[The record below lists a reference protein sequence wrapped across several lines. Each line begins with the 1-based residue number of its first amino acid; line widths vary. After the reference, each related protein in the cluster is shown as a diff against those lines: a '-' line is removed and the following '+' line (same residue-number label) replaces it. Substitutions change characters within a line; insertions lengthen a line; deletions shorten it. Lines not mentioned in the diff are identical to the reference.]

1 MCINNFK
8 MSDNRFTLYYFHG
21 SYYSQKALLALFEK
35 GCQFNRKF
43 INIHTGEQKTPEY
56 MKMNPL
62 GQVPLLKDGEE
73 VIVESEKIIDYIDE
87 EIKSGPILV
96 PDLNTPVGKEVQ
108 RLRQFIGGIRIEITT
123 FGLFFNPDLST
134 SGVKVPKS
142 YLKHLKGSSEKN
154 VNSLEEA
161 ALKYPDL
168 RDSYIAKAEKSR
180 QFFADAANKE
190 LVVQCLEEIEQ
201 KCDHLEECLR
211 KSKNTVQGDEFWLTG
226 PDFNA
231 ADILLVVFMDR
242 MVKLGL
248 EGRYFCETKRPL
260 LYDYFQR
267 IGHRQSVQLLRTEVK
282 KLVSMFIWNRIKAT
296 VPYVAALGL
305 TIGLGVW
312 FMKNKSAVIN
322 LVVKK

>member
-1 MCINNFK
+1 M
-8 MSDNRFTLYYFHG
+8 
-21 SYYSQKALLALFEK
+21 
-35 GCQFNRKF
+35 
-43 INIHTGEQKTPEY
+43 
-56 MKMNPL
+56 
-62 GQVPLLKDGEE
+62 
-73 VIVESEKIIDYIDE
+73 
-87 EIKSGPILV
+87 
-96 PDLNTPVGKEVQ
+96 
-108 RLRQFIGGIRIEITT
+108 
-123 FGLFFNPDLST
+123 
-134 SGVKVPKS
+134 
-142 YLKHLKGSSEKN
+142 
-154 VNSLEEA
+154 
-161 ALKYPDL
+161 
-168 RDSYIAKAEKSR
+168 
-180 QFFADAANKE
+180 
-190 LVVQCLEEIEQ
+190 
-201 KCDHLEECLR
+201 
-211 KSKNTVQGDEFWLTG
+211 TG